1 MKRPH
6 RIVYPVPMHRLG
18 RQIIDRFA
26 ERFRAAGI
34 ATAVYEGRGVS
45 HREREGGP
53 PPDGR
58 PPMCRNP
65 VEVQL
70 ALNACADITK
80 TVCGTLKKDGGK
92 KDRGPLCRYRDDCRY
107 WTQLDECAK
116 ADVLF
121 LAHNFVFEKVTDH
134 TKQIFANVGTII
146 IDEDPS
152 AHGDGTASL
161 VMSDFSD
168 HALDQY
174 PVLHTEGDLAGKP
187 DPAKTAELQRHLV
200 SITYVLD
207 QRQQGVPAR
216 EALAGEGLP
225 RKLIKQIRGLNWKRQ
240 IDPAMWPGQPLDERE
255 EAAERCRINPIL
267 VKMHALFSA
276 LMEAAPD
283 NGAAAG
289 ADELP
294 GLEEDGGGER
304 IEVNDRGQITVY
316 RLRPAADWVAA
327 RPLVIA
333 SASAR
338 PELLEQHFPGL
349 QHMPAPRPAAPF
361 HTVHQHLGAFGR
373 EITEKRLPE
382 LILEAKAL
390 IAGRKALIVT
400 HKPCAEAIKKAL
412 PDVAV
417 RYHGGTVGDDDFGD
431 VEVQLVYGGAFP
443 RPKDVRRL
451 ASAEAGRIL
460 PPDIKPVRTAAVALL
475 ADGSGAQFERLAYAD
490 EAAQAVHRGIYDGS
504 IEQAIGRGRGLNRTA
519 DNPLET
525 HFFGN
530 CPLSTPVNSIG
541 RWRRPSRL
549 VKMLLQL
556 GIVPLN
562 AVNMAWFCAALFPS
576 PGAAAVA
583 MHRWGGRVA
592 MVEEVRQ
599 LARQLAEPT
608 DLVTFQPAGQGFK
621 ARQLVCLRRQLAER
635 QAEALGRF
643 PDGFVRWDVKPFE
656 EGRAL
661 PPPVGI
667 AADDHYIPRKE
678 PPFPEMSWS
687 SAPLGAVLAASARSA
702 ASEGPRAPPDG

>member
-1 MKRPH
+1 
-6 RIVYPVPMHRLG
+6 
-18 RQIIDRFA
+18 
-26 ERFRAAGI
+26 
-34 ATAVYEGRGVS
+34 
-45 HREREGGP
+45 
-53 PPDGR
+53 
-58 PPMCRNP
+58 MCRNP

-240 IDPAMWPGQPLDERE
+240 IDPAMWPGQPLNERE

-562 AVNMAWFCAALFPS
+562 AVEHGVVLRGPVPLARRRGGSDASLGRARRDGRGGPPARPPARRTDRSCDVPARRPGLQ
-576 PGAAAVA
+576 GAAARLLAPAARGAAGRGARPLPGRLCA
-583 MHRWGGRVA
+583 MGCQTIRGG
-592 MVEEVRQ
+592 
-599 LARQLAEPT
+599 P
-608 DLVTFQPAGQGFK
+608 
-621 ARQLVCLRRQLAER
+621 
-635 QAEALGRF
+635 
-643 PDGFVRWDVKPFE
+643 
-656 EGRAL
+656 
-661 PPPVGI
+661 
-667 AADDHYIPRKE
+667 
-678 PPFPEMSWS
+678 
-687 SAPLGAVLAASARSA
+687 RSA
-702 ASEGPRAPPDG
+702 AACRDRCR